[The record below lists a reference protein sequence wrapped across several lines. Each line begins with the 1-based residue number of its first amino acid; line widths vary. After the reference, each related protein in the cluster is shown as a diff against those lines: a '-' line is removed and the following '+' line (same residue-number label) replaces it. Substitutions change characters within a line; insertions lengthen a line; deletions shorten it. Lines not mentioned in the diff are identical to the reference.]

1 MHRYCVGM
9 FDFVELHILID
20 HPAIIVVG
28 DGYRPQIEID
38 AGNDTDLTVKNS
50 LAVIAFSTRRLLS
63 ARCRKPAARLGN
75 AMITPFQTLIVFNL
89 HNAIAHA
96 KNPFAEV

>member
-9 FDFVELHILID
+9 FDFVELDILID

-38 AGNDTDLTVKNS
+38 AGNDADLTVKNS

-63 ARCRKPAARLGN
+63 AR
-75 AMITPFQTLIVFNL
+75 
-89 HNAIAHA
+89 
-96 KNPFAEV
+96 